1 MGFQIYDKVL
11 IRISLNQP
19 LLEGFHSELTRVYV
33 LMLMEGYKHEYTSEN
48 GEMLRTTRKKLN

>member
-11 IRISLNQP
+11 IRIPLSQP
-19 LLEGFHSELTRVYV
+19 LLEGFRFAFTRIYV

-48 GEMLRTTRKKLN
+48 